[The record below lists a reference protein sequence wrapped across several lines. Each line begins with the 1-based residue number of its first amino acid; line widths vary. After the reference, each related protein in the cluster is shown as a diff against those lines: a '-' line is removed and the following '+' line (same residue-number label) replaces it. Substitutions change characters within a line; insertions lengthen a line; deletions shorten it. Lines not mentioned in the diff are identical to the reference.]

1 MAEKKRGLGRGLSA
15 LLPGGPPAS
24 VTQPSSPSAHP
35 SHSAQPPSSTQ
46 PSSSTHESQPAAT
59 ASVSPFASTSIAPAP
74 PRSRVYFA
82 AGIEDLYPSPEQPR
96 RKFDEAKLTELAD
109 SIKVHGIIV
118 PLVVRPRPSK
128 DGAGYYLIAGERRWR
143 AAQRAGLHEVPVV
156 VQDVA
161 EGEALERALVENLQR
176 ADLGPLEEAAAYQR
190 LVDEFGLT
198 QDAIAERIGKD
209 RSTVAN
215 AIRLLKLPLPV
226 RQLVEDER
234 LSMGPARA
242 LLSLEDAQSIERAA
256 RTVVDK
262 QLSVRATEALVKKTR
277 SDATTPPRPPPKP
290 VPTKSAS
297 VRDLEERLT
306 RALGGPVTITED
318 EPGKA
323 GHIEIRYL
331 NLDHLDRLLDRLL

>member
-1 MAEKKRGLGRGLSA
+1 MMADKKRGLGRGLSA

-24 VTQPSSPSAHP
+24 VSPISAAPSR
-35 SHSAQPPSSTQ
+35 
-46 PSSSTHESQPAAT
+46 
-59 ASVSPFASTSIAPAP
+59 
-74 PRSRVYFA
+74 PRTYFA
-82 AGIEDLYPSPEQPR
+82 AGIEELYPSPEQPR
-96 RKFDEAKLTELAD
+96 RKFDDAKLAELAD

-118 PLVVRPRPSK
+118 PLVVRPRSN
-128 DGAGYYLIAGERRWR
+128 GGYFLIAGERRWR

-156 VQDVA
+156 VQDVE

-215 AIRLLKLPLPV
+215 AIRLLKLPAPV

-234 LSMGPARA
+234 LSMGHARA
-242 LLSLEDAQSIERAA
+242 LLGLDDSVAIERAA
-256 RTVVDK
+256 RAVVDK

-277 SDATTPPRPPPKP
+277 SDAVAPTRPPKAL
-290 VPTKSAS
+290 PTKSAS

-306 RALGGPVTITED
+306 RALGGPVAITED

-323 GHIEIRYL
+323 GRIEIRYL
-331 NLDHLDRLLDRLL
+331 DLDHLDRLLDRLL